1 MPRFADIDAGRL
13 AELERALEIREGFL
27 AELERD
33 DDWSYVVKLHTLMEA
48 AVSHLLAK
56 AFEDDRLDKALQSL
70 PLGSLRSGK
79 LAFLRAL
86 DLLGDSDMRFVRF
99 VSELRGALVGRIQSV
114 DLSISSYFAERGSP
128 QIPQLFR
135 AWGLAAIADEER
147 TLLLRLF
154 QQEPRLFIHVR
165 ALYLL
170 ELSYL
175 GRPFSEAQS
184 IGAAPL
190 AALAQRVDGYQQGK

>member
-1 MPRFADIDAGRL
+1 MPRFADIDAGRVG
-13 AELERALEIREGFL
+13 ELERALEIREGFL

-33 DDWSYVVKLHTLMEA
+33 DDWSYIVKLHTFMEA
-48 AVSHLLAK
+48 AVSHLLVK
-56 AFEDDRLDKALQSL
+56 AFEDARLDKTLRSL

-99 VSELRGALVGRIQSV
+99 VSELRDVLVGRIQSV
-114 DLSISSYFAERGSP
+114 SFSISSHFAERGSP

-135 AWGLAAIADEER
+135 AWGFAANPDEER
-147 TLLLRLF
+147 ALLLHLF

-165 ALYLL
+165 GLYLL

-175 GRPFSEAQS
+175 GRPFSEAQR
-184 IGAAPL
+184 IGAASL
-190 AALAQRVDGYQQGK
+190 AELARAVDGSQVKE